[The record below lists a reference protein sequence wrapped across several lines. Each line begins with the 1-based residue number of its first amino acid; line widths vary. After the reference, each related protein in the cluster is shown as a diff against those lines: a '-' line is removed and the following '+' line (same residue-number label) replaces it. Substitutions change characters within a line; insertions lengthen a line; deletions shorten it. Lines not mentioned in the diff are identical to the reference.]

1 MIRNAVTDWMWKKKI
16 SHGDIVM
23 ATQAPKSTVSMT
35 IKGDRND
42 KRVLDYL
49 RLKGCPDIVIQ
60 TRKLTIVRRSA

>member
-1 MIRNAVTDWMWKKKI
+1 MIRNAVTDWMWKRGI

-42 KRVLDYL
+42 KRVLDFL
-49 RLKGCPDIVIQ
+49 RQNGCSDLIIENRKQ
-60 TRKLTIVRRSA
+60 TLVGNAN